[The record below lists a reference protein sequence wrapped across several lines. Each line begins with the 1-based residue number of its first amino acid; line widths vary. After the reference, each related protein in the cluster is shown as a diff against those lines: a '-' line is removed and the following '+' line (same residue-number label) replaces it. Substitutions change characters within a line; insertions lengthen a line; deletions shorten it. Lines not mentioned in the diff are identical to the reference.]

1 MLSLKNNVLVVL
13 VCISSV
19 FATTAK
25 AGLIDLGVDLST
37 VDKYTFAVG
46 GASSSLILGS
56 EAEIFGS
63 VASQY
68 YLSTAPSVKIHGDA
82 CYQASGMGPN
92 TTLDG
97 FSGTCDEINQL
108 ESVIAQA
115 NAFATAL
122 TGESISDITGTFT
135 LDASAQNVYSV
146 NEIHLATGEFLT
158 ISGNADDQVIINVA
172 GNIKVGSL
180 AGILLTGGISS
191 ANVLFNFSNNF
202 AQNEFNFGGAN
213 ISGTFLGNNTSY
225 IMGDGATLDDVRFY
239 TNKHL
244 QANVQVVRTKEPSV
258 EVPEPS
264 TILMLMAGLFVVL
277 MRSKIKPN

>member
-1 MLSLKNNVLVVL
+1 MLNLKNNVLIVFAF
-13 VCISSV
+13 ISSLIT
-19 FATTAK
+19 ATAN

-46 GASSSLILGS
+46 GANSSLILGS
-56 EAEIFGS
+56 EAEIYGS

-68 YLSTAPSVKIHGDA
+68 YLSTAPNVQIHGDA
-82 CYQASGMGPN
+82 CYQVSGMGPS
-92 TTLDG
+92 TTVDG
-97 FSGTCDEINQL
+97 LSGSCEEINQL
-108 ESVIAQA
+108 ESAIAQA

-122 TGESISDITGTFT
+122 TGESINDITGTQT

-146 NEIHLATGEFLT
+146 NEINLATGEFLT
-158 ISGNADDQVIINVA
+158 ISGSANDEVIINVA
-172 GNIKVGSL
+172 SNIKVGSL

-213 ISGTFLGNNTSY
+213 ISGTFLGNNTTY

-244 QANVQVVRTKEPSV
+244 QANVQVVRTKEPTI

-264 TILMLMAGLFVVL
+264 TILILVAGLFILL
-277 MRSKIKPN
+277 MRSNTKHN